1 VPQDATFKL
10 HNPRHDLVVDGSFIT
25 AVHFVAGNASL
36 PASTWDVASF
46 HASRLNEF
54 NTGTDVINGTCDGR
68 PFVIGMGYDTS
79 CSDLHIEMK
88 FSSAIF
94 KFREEWA
101 VTVRG
106 NTVYGHISGP
116 AHRLDVSFSSIGDA
130 AQRSLPHGIVGQSFS
145 NNAPRVGK
153 LDSYP
158 KAGRFATSAMA
169 EGAIDGEAA
178 MYQVTQ
184 PFDID
189 FVFSRF
195 RAAVLTA
202 PVGGILPGKASS
214 TEQNLP
220 VLLN

>member
-1 VPQDATFKL
+1 MTRPPCAPPLIACPTF
-10 HNPRHDLVVDGSFIT
+10 R
-25 AVHFVAGNASL
+25 
-36 PASTWDVASF
+36 
-46 HASRLNEF
+46 
-54 NTGTDVINGTCDGR
+54 
-68 PFVIGMGYDTS
+68 
-79 CSDLHIEMK
+79 

-116 AHRLDVSFSSIGDA
+116 AHRLDVGFSSIGDA

-158 KAGRFATSAMA
+158 KTGRFATSAMA

-178 MYQVTQ
+178 MYRVTQ

-195 RAAVLTA
+195 RAAVLAA
-202 PVGGILPGKASS
+202 PVGGLLPGEASS
-214 TEQNLP
+214 TEHG
-220 VLLN
+220 